1 MFYYETDYVCQ
12 CLIVWYFSRFEGTLA
27 GSMFE
32 LCSGIIRSCIIQ
44 LGRCVGKS
52 TEEKGEQ
59 QNTGRKRPSGGNV
72 NYGSSLSLPVT
83 ILLSIAFRARR
94 SGAQPTSRLW
104 TPQRR
109 HREAPCSATRRTKR
123 TPKCKVKIST
133 VCMLCVQW
141 SGRGRTWALSPNRF
155 RIVAAGTLS
164 STPN

>member
-1 MFYYETDYVCQ
+1 
-12 CLIVWYFSRFEGTLA
+12 
-27 GSMFE
+27 MFE

-94 SGAQPTSRLW
+94 SGAQPTSRL
-104 TPQRR
+104 
-109 HREAPCSATRRTKR
+109 
-123 TPKCKVKIST
+123 
-133 VCMLCVQW
+133 
-141 SGRGRTWALSPNRF
+141 
-155 RIVAAGTLS
+155 
-164 STPN
+164 